1 MKKSD
6 LFMSSIQAYKKY
18 NNFNHLYNRID
29 ILKDQDI
36 DCEPVGIMPSQ
47 YPIII
52 KPIINIINNDY
63 HMVLTKM
70 TNEREYLAYLKEYIY
85 KNNNL
90 CGNFW
95 YSEIKGNHYISNL
108 LIKNGKVV
116 FNDTFLI
123 HKNEDNIPSFYKH
136 VYDYILTEYLT
147 ETISILMNNYT
158 GPACIQFIDNIIID
172 CRLSWWE
179 ENHIFKKYSDFVSCI
194 PIFLEHNKPLK
205 MLTDD
210 IVYIPFRKNAED
222 TVDYISSLKRFS
234 FDYNIVFKNKIHNSI
249 HQICMFVVNWDRL
262 NDVLAIRGK
271 LGLF

>member
-1 MKKSD
+1 
-6 LFMSSIQAYKKY
+6 MSSIQAYKKY

-29 ILKDQDI
+29 ILKDQDVE
-36 DCEPVGIMPSQ
+36 CEPVGIMPPE

-63 HMVLTKM
+63 NMALTKM
-70 TNEREYLAYLKEYIY
+70 SNESEYLAYLNEYVY

-123 HKNEDNIPSFYKH
+123 HKNEDDIPSFYKH
-136 VYDYILTEYLT
+136 VFDYILTDYLN
-147 ETISILMNNYT
+147 ETLSILMNNYS
-158 GPACIQFIDNIIID
+158 GSACIQFIDNIIID

-194 PIFLEHNKPLK
+194 PVFLEHNKPLRLL
-205 MLTDD
+205 MDD
-210 IVYIPFRKNAED
+210 IVYIPFRKNVED
-222 TVDYISSLKRFS
+222 NMDYTPSLKRFS
-234 FDYNIVFKNKIHNSI
+234 VDYNIVFKTKVQNSI
-249 HQICMFVVNWDRL
+249 HQICIFVVNWNRL
-262 NDVLAIRGK
+262 NDVLAVRGK

>member
-6 LFMSSIQAYKKY
+6 LFISSIQAYKQYKNY
-18 NNFNHLYNRID
+18 NHLYNRID
-29 ILKDQDI
+29 ILKDQDV
-36 DCEPVGIMPSQ
+36 DCEPVGIMPSD

-63 HMVLTKM
+63 DTVLTKM
-70 TNEREYLAYLKEYIY
+70 SNETEYLAYLSEY
-85 KNNNL
+85 NNNK
-90 CGNFW
+90 CSNFW

-123 HKNEDNIPSFYKH
+123 HKNENNMPSFYKH
-136 VYDYILTEYLT
+136 VYDYIITDYLT
-147 ETISILMNNYT
+147 ETISILMNNYS
-158 GPACIQFIDNIIID
+158 GPLSIQFIDNIIID

-194 PIFLEHNKPLK
+194 PVFLEHNKPLNI
-205 MLTDD
+205 LTDD
-210 IVYIPFRKNAED
+210 IVYIPFRKNAD
-222 TVDYISSLKRFS
+222 DNKNYIPDLKRFM
-234 FDYNIVFKNKIHNSI
+234 FDYNIVFNTKIHNNV
-249 HQICMFVVNWDRL
+249 HQICMFVVSLERL

-271 LGLF
+271 FGLF

>member
-6 LFMSSIQAYKKY
+6 LFIHCIQAYKKY

-29 ILKDQDI
+29 ILKDQDV
-36 DCEPVGIMPSQ
+36 DCNPVGIMPTE
-47 YPIII
+47 YPIVI

-63 HMVLTKM
+63 DTVLTKM
-70 TNEREYLAYLKEYIY
+70 SNKTEYMAYLKEHVY
-85 KNNNL
+85 KNNSL

-95 YSEIKGNHYISNL
+95 YSGINGNHYISNL

-123 HKNEDNIPSFYKH
+123 HKNADDMPSFYKH
-136 VYDYILTEYLT
+136 VYDYIITDYLS
-147 ETISILMNNYT
+147 ETISILMNSYS
-158 GPACIQFIDNIIID
+158 GAACIQFIDNIIID

-179 ENHIFKKYSDFVSCI
+179 ENHIFKRYSDLVSCI
-194 PIFLEHNKPLK
+194 PVFLEHNKPLR

-210 IVYIPFRKNAED
+210 IVYIPFRKDVED
-222 TVDYISSLKRFS
+222 NKNYINELKYFLV
-234 FDYNIVFKNKIHNSI
+234 DYNIVFKNKIHNNVN
-249 HQICMFVVNWDRL
+249 QICMFIINWDKL